1 MAASFQAL
9 WVGRVDLEAC
19 FEDSLG
25 LQGQEGLQGQSLVLL
40 SKQLWLWC

>member
-1 MAASFQAL
+1 MAASFQAP

-19 FEDSLG
+19 FVDS
-25 LQGQEGLQGQSLVLL
+25 LQGQEGLRGQSLVLL